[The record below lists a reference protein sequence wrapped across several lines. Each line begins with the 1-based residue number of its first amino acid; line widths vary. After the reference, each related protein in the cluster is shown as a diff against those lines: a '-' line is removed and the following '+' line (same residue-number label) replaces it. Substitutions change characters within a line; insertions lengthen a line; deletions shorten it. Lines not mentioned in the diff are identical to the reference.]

1 MKVLALNKTPDES
14 DHEISD
20 MSSKS
25 KKDDDKPIKN
35 YSDISKEKNGS
46 FQSQINSSR
55 SGYFSYS
62 EDSQIGN

>member
-1 MKVLALNKTPDES
+1 MNLILKLVICPL
-14 DHEISD
+14 
-20 MSSKS
+20 
-25 KKDDDKPIKN
+25 KKDYDKPIKN

>member
-1 MKVLALNKTPDES
+1 MNLIMKLVICPQNP
-14 DHEISD
+14 
-20 MSSKS
+20 
-25 KKDDDKPIKN
+25 KKMKN